1 MVCTKVELTYHTGAG
16 YEHPKGHHLYEALLR
31 AIDHIKE
38 TYAITDV
45 DEIKR
50 LTESEYGI
58 KIEALGY
65 LRNPSSY
72 YTYRISFRDEQ
83 HYLWFMLRWS

>member
-1 MVCTKVELTYHTGAG
+1 MVRTEVELTYHKEIAYEGSNHPLYGAM
-16 YEHPKGHHLYEALLR
+16 KQ

-65 LRNPSSY
+65 LRNPSGY
-72 YTYRISFRDEQ
+72 YTYRISFRDER
-83 HYLWFMLRWS
+83 HYLWFMLRWA

>member
-1 MVCTKVELTYHTGAG
+1 MELTYHKEIAYEGSKDHLVYGAV
-16 YEHPKGHHLYEALLR
+16 KR

-58 KIEALGY
+58 KIDALGY
-65 LRNPSSY
+65 LRNPSGY
-72 YTYRISFRDEQ
+72 YTYRVSFRDER
-83 HYLWFMLRWS
+83 HYLWFILRWS

>member
-1 MVCTKVELTYHTGAG
+1 
-16 YEHPKGHHLYEALLR
+16 
-31 AIDHIKE
+31 
-38 TYAITDV
+38 
-45 DEIKR
+45 

-65 LRNPSSY
+65 LRNPSGD